1 MLASYHNI
9 MINIF
14 SQPVFWEPLDVNSSY
29 NMTKMQAS
37 ATEMHKYFIYP
48 EDVIMFIGFY
58 QSFPYIK
65 QYIK

>member
-1 MLASYHNI
+1 